1 MSLPANSGQQSE
13 PGNAQNAIHQGNDA
27 ALPPLT
33 SYPNFLP
40 IGSDGPSSVAI
51 GGRTWGQGLS
61 ATTPVSS
68 DVVPD
73 SDNNTRRVRG
83 AKVEEGD
90 GYQKLTE
97 GFVHHAFQDS
107 PYYFYVQ
114 KPGSDGEIF
123 ASYIQPVDYSK
134 RGRAIPLQSIRYN
147 DYNLKEQVPPSSW
160 KLGIGAADVAT
171 GPAEA
176 DIDRLSSPQIN
187 AGGLN
192 TNDAP

>member
-13 PGNAQNAIHQGNDA
+13 PGNAQYAIHQGNDA
-27 ALPPLT
+27 ALPSLS

-40 IGSDGPSSVAI
+40 IGSDGASSVAI

-61 ATTPVSS
+61 ATTTV
-68 DVVPD
+68 DGVVPD
-73 SDNNTRRVRG
+73 GENNTRRVRG

-90 GYQKLTE
+90 GFQKLTE
-97 GFVHHAFQDS
+97 GFSHSAFQDS

-114 KPGSDGEIF
+114 KPGSDGEHF
-123 ASYIQPVDYSK
+123 APYIKPVDYS
-134 RGRAIPLQSIRYN
+134 RNGRAIPLQSIRYN

-160 KLGIGAADVAT
+160 RLGIVGADIAT
-171 GPAEA
+171 GPAIA
-176 DIDRLSSPQIN
+176 DINRLSTPQIN
-187 AGGLN
+187 AFGLN